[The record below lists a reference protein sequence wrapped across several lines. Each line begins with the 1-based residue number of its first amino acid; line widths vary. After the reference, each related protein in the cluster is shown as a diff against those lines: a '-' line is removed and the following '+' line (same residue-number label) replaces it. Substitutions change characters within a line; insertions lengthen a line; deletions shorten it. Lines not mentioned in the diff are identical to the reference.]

1 MLRSDLQFRAFHQ
14 GRSEVLPSFYHKEYE
29 RMLGPYA
36 ELLSWA
42 DRTPNLALPNPLRT
56 GGVCLPDRP
65 LSPAGV
71 QLSGS
76 V

>member
-1 MLRSDLQFRAFHQ
+1 
-14 GRSEVLPSFYHKEYE
+14 
-29 RMLGPYA
+29 MLGPYA
-36 ELLSWA
+36 ELLSQA
-42 DRTPNLALPNPLRT
+42 DRTPNLALPNPLST
-56 GGVCLPDRP
+56 GDVCLPDRL